1 MAQTNPIASD
11 SSMKSPLR
19 VVKSTCACGN
29 EIRGDHPTCYQCF
42 MNAGVAPNELL
53 PCMNDGCNAKTQMN
67 FCIRCH
73 KSLGEEARRTAYR
86 AFRTNHSDDPRFHKR
101 NAPATEDAPPSS
113 SKVSSASPKPEEKS
127 SKSIEPVVT
136 TVETEDATIEYREA
150 TGNELV
156 VVRLVLAEIEEEE
169 ERELQK
175 KAAAAMKVQEA
186 KALEAEKAHVAKL
199 RKELYDAY
207 LARGK
212 YGLLSFAV
220 DTVITEY
227 TPVDV
232 DGKKY
237 VNPHFTVRVKDQLSI
252 HGCRE
257 FEFNDKEAEETLKKA
272 RRDFS
277 DRQREAAKARREAE
291 AAARR
296 AKHAPKKDEPKPGK
310 SGGDGGKGKGG
321 KNGKS
326 GKDNKGKNKK

>member
-169 ERELQK
+169 EHELQK

-186 KALEAEKAHVAKL
+186 KAREAEKASVAEL
-199 RKELYDAY
+199 RAKVREVL
-207 LARGK
+207 LKSGK
-212 YGLLSFAV
+212 AGLKAMGALIF
-220 DTVITEY
+220 ERL
-227 TPVDV
+227 PVLV
-232 DGKKY
+232 DGMEY
-237 VNPHFTVRVKDQLSI
+237 PDPHFIVRVKDGSNKL
-252 HGCRE
+252 RE
-257 FEFNDKEAEETLKKA
+257 FEFCDSMAADDLKQANINYAKKLE
-272 RRDFS
+272 S
-277 DRQREAAKARREAE
+277 AAKARREAE

-310 SGGDGGKGKGG
+310 SSGKGKGG

-326 GKDNKGKNKK
+326 GKGKNKK